1 MFCQEDVNG
10 YLESEPMEI
19 IMVDDPIARQK
30 LKEIGEPQFG
40 SYVKAVVDVNRAI
53 MAVGG
58 DFHADEE
65 AFLLERGSSQMNL
78 WGINLH
84 FDLQPPDMVEFD
96 SIINIRPVQNNPSR
110 DVVDPEVRDRIV
122 EIVAGLVR

>member
-1 MFCQEDVNG
+1 
-10 YLESEPMEI
+10 MEI
-19 IMVDDPIARQK
+19 LLVDAAISREQ

-40 SYVKAVVDVNRAI
+40 SYVKAVVDVNKAI

-65 AFLLERGSSQMNL
+65 AFLLEQGSSQNDL

-84 FDLQPPDMVEFD
+84 FDLQLPGMVEFD
-96 SIINIRPVQNNPSR
+96 SIINLRPSQGNPSR
-110 DVVDPEVRDRIV
+110 DVVDAALRERIV
-122 EIVAGLVR
+122 QVVAGLVE

>member
-1 MFCQEDVNG
+1 
-10 YLESEPMEI
+10 MEI
-19 IMVDDPIARQK
+19 ILVDKPIARQQ
-30 LKEIGEPQFG
+30 LKEMGEPQFG
-40 SYVKAVVDVNRAI
+40 SYVKAVVDINKAI

-65 AFLLERGSSQMNL
+65 AFLLQSGSSQMDL

-96 SIINIRPVQNNPSR
+96 SIINIRPRQGNPSR
-110 DVVDPEVRDRIV
+110 GVEDSTLRENVLKIV
-122 EIVAGLVR
+122 GALVQ

>member
-1 MFCQEDVNG
+1 MDVV
-10 YLESEPMEI
+10 LIDSA
-19 IMVDDPIARQK
+19 VSKQR
-30 LKEIGEPQFG
+30 LKEIAQEQFG
-40 SYVKAVVDVNRAI
+40 SYVKAVVDINRAI

-65 AFLLERGSSQMNL
+65 AFLLERGSSQMDL

-96 SIINIRPVQNNPSR
+96 SIINIRPRQGNPSR
-110 DVVDPEVRDRIV
+110 GVEDSTLREKIV
-122 EIVAGLVR
+122 KIVGELVQ

>member
-1 MFCQEDVNG
+1 MNG
-10 YLESEPMEI
+10 YLESESMEI
-19 IMVDDPIARQK
+19 IMVDEPISRQQ
-30 LKEIGEPQFG
+30 LKVIGELQFG
-40 SYVKAVVDVNRAI
+40 SYVKAVVDVDRAI

-84 FDLQPPDMVEFD
+84 FDLQPPDIIEFD
-96 SIINIRPVQNNPSR
+96 SIINIRPVQN
-110 DVVDPEVRDRIV
+110 
-122 EIVAGLVR
+122 

>member
-1 MFCQEDVNG
+1 
-10 YLESEPMEI
+10 MEI
-19 IMVDDPIARQK
+19 ILVEKPIVRRQ

-40 SYVKAVVDVNRAI
+40 SYVKAVVDISKGI

-65 AFLLERGSSQMNL
+65 AFLLERGSSQKDL

-84 FDLQPPDMVEFD
+84 FDLPPTDMVEFD
-96 SIINIRPVQNNPSR
+96 SIINIRPRQGNTSR
-110 DVVDPEVRDRIV
+110 GVEDSTLRGEIVRIV
-122 EIVAGLVR
+122 GELVQ

>member
-1 MFCQEDVNG
+1 
-10 YLESEPMEI
+10 MEI
-19 IMVDDPIARQK
+19 VLVEKPITRQQ

-40 SYVKAVVDVNRAI
+40 SYVKAVVDVNRTI

-65 AFLLERGSSQMNL
+65 SFLLERGSSQMDL

-96 SIINIRPVQNNPSR
+96 SVINIRPGQGNPSR
-110 DVVDPEVRDRIV
+110 SVEDSIIREKIV
-122 EIVAGLVR
+122 KIVKELVE